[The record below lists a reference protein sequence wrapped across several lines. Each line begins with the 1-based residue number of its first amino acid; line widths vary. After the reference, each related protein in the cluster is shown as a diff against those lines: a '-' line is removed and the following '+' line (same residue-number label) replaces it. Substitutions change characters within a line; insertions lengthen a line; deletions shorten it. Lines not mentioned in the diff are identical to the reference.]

1 MSEEGGAI
9 ENAHDGLESE
19 DIIMPSEDKL
29 LFAER
34 IFARLN
40 PPSIGAIPSMI
51 HKKAKTVGGIFAG
64 YAVFW
69 WLTVLQVKNEPEF
82 ESIFFGPE
90 FLTIT
95 ILAPVLIFSGSLL
108 SDYSRELGQLFPGL
122 VSGVMFVLSVLYCF
136 EPAIMGL
143 MGDIETGDA
152 IWKTFR
158 LVVLSATVLF
168 AAKLLI
174 NAWLL
179 VWVKEFME
187 KNPTID
193 YSINAEDLISEN
205 TMILETE
212 A

>member
-1 MSEEGGAI
+1 
-9 ENAHDGLESE
+9 
-19 DIIMPSEDKL
+19 
-29 LFAER
+29 
-34 IFARLN
+34 
-40 PPSIGAIPSMI
+40 MI
-51 HKKAKTVGGIFAG
+51 HKRAKIVVVSLLATQFSGG
-64 YAVFW
+64 
-69 WLTVLQVKNEPEF
+69 LQFYKSVMSLNLIHFLWPD
-82 ESIFFGPE
+82 

-95 ILAPVLIFSGSLL
+95 ILAPCLVFLGSLL
-108 SDYSRELGQLFPGL
+108 SDFSRELGQLFPGL

-152 IWKTFR
+152 VWKTFR

-193 YSINAEDLISEN
+193 YSINGEDLISEN